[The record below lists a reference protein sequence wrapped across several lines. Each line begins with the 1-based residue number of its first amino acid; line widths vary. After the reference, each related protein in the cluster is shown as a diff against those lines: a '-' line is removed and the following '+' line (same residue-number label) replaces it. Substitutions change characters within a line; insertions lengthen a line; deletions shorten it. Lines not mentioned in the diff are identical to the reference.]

1 MTSTGLTKL
10 YAHLLPRERLPL
22 ILAAQARGDE
32 SEQQRLAASA
42 PVRVWRLPDYA
53 IGDLAANVLALVYV
67 SEQLDYAA
75 NYWHALWRLEDA
87 DDADP
92 ATWRLAADVSAYVFA
107 RNAEA
112 WRSFWQELHIDAD
125 ALSAANH
132 HGWLLRYCEE
142 RMPGV
147 APTREELA
155 ARLRRHGADDP
166 QPVTADDLRASW
178 RQLFEACAGQVM
190 RAGGTGRDGR

>member
-1 MTSTGLTKL
+1 MTDTGLTKL
-10 YAHLLPRERLPL
+10 YSQLLRHERLPL
-22 ILAAQARGDE
+22 MLAAQARGDQR
-32 SEQQRLAASA
+32 EQQRLAASA
-42 PVRVWRLPDYA
+42 PLRVWRVPDYV

-67 SEQLDYAA
+67 GEQLDCAA
-75 NYWHALWRLEDA
+75 NYWHALWRLEDP
-87 DDADP
+87 DDPDSA
-92 ATWRLAADVSAYVFA
+92 AWRLAADVSAYVFA

-125 ALSAANH
+125 ALTDANH

-155 ARLRRHGADDP
+155 ARLRPHGADDP
-166 QPVTADDLRASW
+166 QPVTTDDLLASW
-178 RQLFEACAGQVM
+178 RRLFDSCAGQGM
-190 RAGGTGRDGR
+190 RAADTGRDG